1 MVFVIFFLLCYHF
14 SNKNKCINQPYIL
27 FFINDKPPYYFYI
40 PKKLAILANEPK
52 TPNIDADTFPA
63 PTIKPLNLFIH
74 SSLNL
79 SSSFKIELPASSSS
93 SYIKISYLN

>member
-63 PTIKPLNLFIH
+63 PTIMAQLSRQKFDIFIM
-74 SSLNL
+74 N
-79 SSSFKIELPASSSS
+79 
-93 SYIKISYLN
+93 